1 MCAGAPLAI
10 TEDLLTTFN
19 ISLVVRGSI
28 SETGIAEE
36 EEQMRY
42 SVPKR
47 KGIMRCVLAF
57 FVLTTC
63 WQYYSFR
70 SISQTWAL
78 HCLMQKLNAEW
89 VTGCL
94 PPSY

>member
-1 MCAGAPLAI
+1 MCISAGAPLAI

-47 KGIMRCVLAF
+47 KGIMRCVLAL
-57 FVLTTC
+57 FVLTT
-63 WQYYSFR
+63 
-70 SISQTWAL
+70 
-78 HCLMQKLNAEW
+78 MQAILLFQLK
-89 VTGCL
+89 
-94 PPSY
+94 